1 MKKAKERPRNEL
13 TDWIFCRLTDIL
25 NDQDMVIKVVFKRL
39 MKSAP
44 VKVGKEYMGHLGQKE
59 ILDDGTQLITIEP
72 RMSERT
78 KMRVFCHEL
87 LHILHEDIDDEK
99 PIQNLE
105 LILWP
110 LLSENQKQLL
120 KEYMYLLSGK

>member
-1 MKKAKERPRNEL
+1 MRKIKEGQRNEL
-13 TDWIFCRLTDIL
+13 ADWIFCRLTDIL
-25 NDQDMVIKVVFKRL
+25 NDQDVTIKVVFGKL
-39 MKSAP
+39 MKKAP
-44 VKVGKEYMGHLGQKE
+44 IKIGKEYIGHLGQKE
-59 ILDDGTQLITIEP
+59 ISDDGIQLITIEP

-87 LHILHEDIDDEK
+87 LHILHEDINDEK
-99 PIQNLE
+99 PIENLE

-120 KEYMYLLSGK
+120 REYMYVLAKK